1 MVLLFQGCTFI
12 PKGCRGSQSALNE
25 VQGREAVPLNSLNE
39 ERVPSHAEKNIV
51 DVGPGCGEGDLGCGG
66 GEVGCG
72 EGDLGCSRSEVG

>member
-12 PKGCRGSQSALNE
+12 PKGCHGSQSALNE

-39 ERVPSHAEKNIV
+39 ETVPFHAEKNRV
-51 DVGPGCGEGDLGCGG
+51 DVGRGCGE

-72 EGDLGCSRSEVG
+72 GAEVG